1 MTASSTVN
9 ESITASPAGAARRFP
24 HILISI
30 DAVGGV
36 WRYAMDLAASLGR
49 AGYRFTFAGFG
60 PQPNA
65 AQRAEAEALGELVW
79 FDAPLDWTAEK
90 EADLDVVPSLLSA
103 LVRERGIELAHLNLP
118 SQACGLN
125 LNIPVLVVSHSCVV
139 TWFAGVRQSEV
150 PADWMWQ
157 YNRNRAGFDAADA
170 VVAPSHAHADM
181 LRKSYGH
188 IDGLGVVYNGTRPV
202 QAVAAKENQVFS
214 AGRWWDDGKNGA
226 LLDAAAPHTI
236 WPVIM
241 AGSQRGP
248 NGQYRPLQHVRY
260 LGELPHGEVMQWMA
274 RSAIVASSSLYEPFG
289 LAPLEAAQAGAAL
302 VLADIPTYRE
312 LWDGAAVFAPANDA
326 EAFAAALN
334 CVAGD
339 DALREELALKA
350 RERSTRF
357 TLQAQAAA
365 MQSIYQ
371 HLLQPVA
378 ALEA

>member
-1 MTASSTVN
+1 MTAPNTAN
-9 ESITASPAGAARRFP
+9 ASPASPGGAARRAP
-24 HILISI
+24 HVLISL

-36 WRYAMDLAASLGR
+36 WRYAMDLAASLSR
-49 AGYRFTFAGFG
+49 EGYQFTFAGFG
-60 PQPNA
+60 PQPRA
-65 AQRAEAEALGELVW
+65 AQRAEAEQFGALVW
-79 FDAPLDWTAEK
+79 FDAPLDWTAER
-90 EADLDVVPSLLSA
+90 ETDLDVVPSILSD

-118 SQACGLN
+118 SQAAGLK
-125 LNIPVLVVSHSCVV
+125 LDIPVLVVSHSCVV
-139 TWFAGVRQSEV
+139 TWFAGVRKSEV

-157 YNRNRAGFDAADA
+157 YQRNRAGFDAADA

-188 IDGLGVVYNGTRPV
+188 IGGLGVIYNGTKPV
-202 QAVAAKENQVFS
+202 EANVPKENQVFS

-248 NGQYRPLQHVRY
+248 NGQYRDLQHARY
-260 LGELPHGEVMQWMA
+260 LGELPHGEVMGWMT
-274 RSAIVASSSLYEPFG
+274 RSAIVASPSLYEPFG

-312 LWDGAAVFAPANDA
+312 LWDGAAVFAPADDPK
-326 EAFAAALN
+326 AFAAAINRL
-334 CVAGD
+334 ASD
-339 DALREELALKA
+339 DHLRGELARNG
-350 RERSTRF
+350 RERSARF
-357 TLQAQAAA
+357 TLGAQAAA
-365 MQSIYQ
+365 MRSIYQ
-371 HLLQPVA
+371 HLLHPVA

>member
-1 MTASSTVN
+1 MRAPNTAN
-9 ESITASPAGAARRFP
+9 EPTIASPDGAARRSL
-24 HILISI
+24 HILISV

-36 WRYAMDLAASLGR
+36 WRYAMDLAASLGA

-60 PQPNA
+60 PQPSA
-65 AQRAEAEALGELVW
+65 AQRSEAERFGELVW
-79 FDAPLDWTAEK
+79 FDVPLDWTAEK
-90 EADLDVVPSLLSA
+90 EADLDVVPAILSD
-103 LVRERGIELAHLNLP
+103 LVRERGIELVHLNLP
-118 SQACGLN
+118 SQACGLT
-125 LNIPVLVVSHSCVV
+125 LDIPVLVVSHSCVV

-157 YNRNRAGFDAADA
+157 YRLNRAGFDVADV

-188 IDGLGVVYNGTRPV
+188 IDGLGVVYNGTKPV
-202 QAVAAKENQVFS
+202 EASAPKENQVFS

-226 LLDAAAPHTI
+226 VLDAAAPHTV

-248 NGQYRPLQHVRY
+248 NGQYRDLLHARY
-260 LGELPHGEVMQWMA
+260 LGELPHGEIMGWMT
-274 RSAIVASSSLYEPFG
+274 RSAIVASPSLYEPFG

-326 EAFAAALN
+326 EAFAAAINRLAN
-334 CVAGD
+334 D
-339 DALREELALKA
+339 DLLRGELARNA

-357 TLQAQAAA
+357 TLEAQAVA

-371 HLLQPVA
+371 HLLHPVA
-378 ALEA
+378 AMEA